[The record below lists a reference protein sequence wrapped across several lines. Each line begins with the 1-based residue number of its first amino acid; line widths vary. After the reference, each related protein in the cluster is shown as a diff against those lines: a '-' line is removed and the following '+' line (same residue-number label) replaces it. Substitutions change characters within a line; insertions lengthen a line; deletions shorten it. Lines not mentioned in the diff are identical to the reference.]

1 MNEQPLT
8 LKKMKRMK
16 TMNRIMVLSDGE
28 TWDMA
33 ENCYS
38 IDLTDDQLEELQDG
52 GNIFDILENDDDE
65 ESV

>member
-52 GNIFDILENDDDE
+52 GNIFDIWENEDE
-65 ESV
+65 EDV

>member
-1 MNEQPLT
+1 VNEQPLT

-52 GNIFDILENDDDE
+52 GNIFDIWENEDE
-65 ESV
+65 EDV